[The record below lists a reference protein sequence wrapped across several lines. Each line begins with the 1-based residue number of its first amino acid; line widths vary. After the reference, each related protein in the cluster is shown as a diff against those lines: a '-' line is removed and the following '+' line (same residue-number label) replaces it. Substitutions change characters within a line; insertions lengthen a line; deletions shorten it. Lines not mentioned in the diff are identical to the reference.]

1 MQLCTGGD
9 LFTYLLHHID
19 TRARL
24 SEGET
29 KYIMFQLFKALSYLH
44 RQNIAHRG
52 EPPSHSSFRLLI
64 GPYLDLKVICCFLT
78 NRSITDCV

>member
-52 EPPSHSSFRLLI
+52 
-64 GPYLDLKVICCFLT
+64 
-78 NRSITDCV
+78 